1 MVKVVS
7 SSQSDGLSDT
17 DDELK
22 KLRGQLGKAVAG
34 TRRKLEADKATKD
47 KSQLLGCL
55 TNTPKVNP
63 IIINPKY

>member
-7 SSQSDGLSDT
+7 SSQSDGLSDSE
-17 DDELK
+17 DELN

-34 TRRKLEADKATKD
+34 TRRKLGADKATKE
-47 KSQLLGCL
+47 KSQLLGGR

-63 IIINPKY
+63 IIFNPKS